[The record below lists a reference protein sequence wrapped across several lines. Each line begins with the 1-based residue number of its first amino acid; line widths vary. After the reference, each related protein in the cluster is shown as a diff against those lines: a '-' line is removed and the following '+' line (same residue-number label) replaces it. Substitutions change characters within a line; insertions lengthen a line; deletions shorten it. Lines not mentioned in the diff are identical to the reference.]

1 VTASLNSAAKAGYS
15 PFASPGTSTSR
26 LSIVRISSAETR
38 TGQEGLSRVAQVLL
52 TIYKREGRW
61 TPVACVQQFEGARCS
76 KPERR
81 ISMAKDSCTV
91 VVIDDE
97 PGILS
102 VVCEV
107 LEDDGYNVVC
117 LSHPQMAE
125 DLDGASTKLF
135 ILDMMMPG
143 LSGIALAEQL
153 RHHGFAWTPM
163 IAMSASSA
171 MLRAAEASRLF
182 QGTLPKPF
190 ELTRLLDFAERFAS

>member
-1 VTASLNSAAKAGYS
+1 
-15 PFASPGTSTSR
+15 
-26 LSIVRISSAETR
+26 
-38 TGQEGLSRVAQVLL
+38 
-52 TIYKREGRW
+52 
-61 TPVACVQQFEGARCS
+61 
-76 KPERR
+76 
-81 ISMAKDSCTV
+81 MANDSWTV
-91 VVIDDE
+91 VVVDDE

-107 LEDDGYNVVC
+107 LEDDGYDVIC
-117 LSHPQMAE
+117 LSHPDMAQE
-125 DLDGASTKLF
+125 LDSTRAKLF

-153 RHHGFAWTPM
+153 RGHGFAETPM

>member
-1 VTASLNSAAKAGYS
+1 
-15 PFASPGTSTSR
+15 
-26 LSIVRISSAETR
+26 
-38 TGQEGLSRVAQVLL
+38 
-52 TIYKREGRW
+52 
-61 TPVACVQQFEGARCS
+61 
-76 KPERR
+76 
-81 ISMAKDSCTV
+81 MAKDPCTV
-91 VVIDDE
+91 VVVDDE

-117 LSHPQMAE
+117 LSHPRMAE
-125 DLDGASTKLF
+125 DLDGVSTKLF

-153 RHHGFAWTPM
+153 RDHGFAKTPM

-190 ELTRLLDFAERFAS
+190 ELTRLLDFAERYAS